1 MIAHIDSCETDPFVL
16 AGYAG
21 TGKTTAV
28 TTALRNRS
36 GVVFT
41 APTHKAVGVLSS
53 MGLIPGCAYRTL
65 HSLLGC
71 RRQRVNGE
79 SKFCPQW
86 DKAVWEDYGIIVI
99 DEVSMVGDEIWS
111 WVLEAQTRWPRT
123 LICMG
128 DPCQLPPVNDG
139 DESPAFEHT
148 SVQLT
153 EVMRH
158 AGPILEIAT
167 RVRENLT
174 APRPIEAPAFRVDQ
188 ETFLARFVQCVLND
202 DDCKALA
209 WTNRAV
215 AWLNSEIRRRVF
227 GDPPDIWQEGEHVV
241 VKTTWSSPDEQVL
254 LHSEQDLW
262 LTSSAEP
269 VKHLD
274 VPAWRVEVDGIDRPL
289 YTVAPDGEKVFR
301 SEASRLKHEARSHGA
316 WRDYYAFTD
325 AFCDLR
331 LGYATTVHKSQGS
344 TYEHCYVVD
353 SNLKKCPD
361 VRTRNMLRYVAF
373 SRASDYLVIS

>member
-1 MIAHIDSCETDPFVL
+1 
-16 AGYAG
+16 
-21 TGKTTAV
+21 
-28 TTALRNRS
+28 
-36 GVVFT
+36 
-41 APTHKAVGVLSS
+41 
-53 MGLIPGCAYRTL
+53 
-65 HSLLGC
+65 
-71 RRQRVNGE
+71 
-79 SKFCPQW
+79 
-86 DKAVWEDYGIIVI
+86 VWKDYGIIVI

-111 WVLEAQTRWPRT
+111 WVLEAQTRWPRV

-167 RVRENLT
+167 RVREDLT

-215 AWLNSEIRRRVF
+215 AWLNIEIRRRVF

-301 SEASRLKHEARSHGA
+301 SEASRLKHEARAAGA
-316 WRDYYAFTD
+316 WRDYYAFSD

-353 SNLKKCPD
+353 SNLIKCPD